1 MRDNYLKKIL
11 MKKLS
16 VEKIWLSAIKHQLE
30 TGEIAMNEELREL
43 MDDCEKQIIYMQKQ
57 LDNN

>member
-1 MRDNYLKKIL
+1 MSNYLKKIL

-16 VEKIWLSAIKHQLE
+16 VEKIWLSAINHQLE
-30 TGEIAMNEELREL
+30 TGEIAINEELREL